1 MQYNTLW
8 FGLSLLSILAVLNT
22 DMCVYLYSA
31 SHHFWHTGFYLFRIV
46 NSSNGIILTSTSTC
60 SLLGEIGSGKWFW
73 VSTSTSGADRS
84 ESSHWVEVR
93 RPVAFGHIF
102 FCLHNRLQAY
112 TVYHLYSISSLSSV
126 ALGHTTITSFS
137 GHGYQQEDLEI
148 HTTVLL
154 FYCACTVGTQTSL
167 LVVELTSQGITFFLS
182 AMILD

>member
-60 SLLGEIGSGKWFW
+60 SLLGEVESRKWFW
-73 VSTSTSGADRS
+73 ASTSGGADRS
-84 ESSHWVEVR
+84 GSCHWVEVR

-102 FCLHNRLQAY
+102 FCLHNRLQAN
-112 TVYHLYSISSLSSV
+112 TVYHLCPPSPWVTPPSLPSPATGTTRKIWKYTLRYYYSI
-126 ALGHTTITSFS
+126 
-137 GHGYQQEDLEI
+137 
-148 HTTVLL
+148 VL
-154 FYCACTVGTQTSL
+154 VP
-167 LVVELTSQGITFFLS
+167 
-182 AMILD
+182 